1 MFHILKVE
9 MFDLKALRRFIS
21 TKWKN
26 LTGQL
31 YAVPCPGSGYN
42 NLENSTK
49 FHVHEVEKLNWR
61 TLRNSMS
68 TKWKTPAGEL
78 YYISF
83 PRS

>member
-31 YAVPCPGSGYN
+31 YAVPCSGSGYN
-42 NLENSTK
+42 NLENSTI
-49 FHVHEVEKLNWR
+49 FHVHEVEKFNWI
-61 TLRNSMS
+61 TLWYLTSK
-68 TKWKTPAGEL
+68 KWKK
-78 YYISF
+78 
-83 PRS
+83 